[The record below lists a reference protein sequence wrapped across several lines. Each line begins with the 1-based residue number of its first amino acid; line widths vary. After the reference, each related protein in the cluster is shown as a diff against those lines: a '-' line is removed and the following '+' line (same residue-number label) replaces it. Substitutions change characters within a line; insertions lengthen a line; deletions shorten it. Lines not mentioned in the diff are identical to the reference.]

1 MYSTALIIIIGIAL
15 ALSLFPFS
23 VFAADTFFDK
33 LNKVI
38 KGMDMN
44 PIDPNNAQSTLG
56 GYLGTILAALL
67 SFLGV
72 IFMLLSIY
80 AGFLWMTARG
90 NDDQV
95 RKAQKIL
102 QTSITGLVIVALAYG
117 ITRLVDSLVGG
128 L

>member
-1 MYSTALIIIIGIAL
+1 
-15 ALSLFPFS
+15 
-23 VFAADTFFDK
+23 
-33 LNKVI
+33 
-38 KGMDMN
+38 MDMN

-128 L
+128 LFK